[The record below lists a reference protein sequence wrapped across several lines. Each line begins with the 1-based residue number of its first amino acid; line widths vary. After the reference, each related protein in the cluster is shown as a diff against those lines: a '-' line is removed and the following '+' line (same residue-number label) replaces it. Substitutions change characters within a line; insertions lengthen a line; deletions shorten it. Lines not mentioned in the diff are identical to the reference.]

1 METHETLDGRP
12 ANHVYYLLVLARVVA
27 GFLVTSSLM
36 ASAHD
41 VLQGQAL
48 VSRAE
53 TLKLVRDDLARR
65 LKIDATEIEVTAE
78 SDETWSDSMLG
89 CSARKPLE
97 EPVSTPGFAFT
108 LSHGGP
114 SYVYHTDRRGHFR
127 RCDTAKPVTP
137 VVR

>member
-1 METHETLDGRP
+1 M
-12 ANHVYYLLVLARVVA
+12 LARVVA

-36 ASAHD
+36 ASANA
-41 VLQGQAL
+41 LQGQAP

-108 LSHGGP
+108 LSHRGR